1 MRNRSSVL
9 GLTLTVVL
17 VALAGCTLSRQT
29 ARSSRTT
36 GPLTPVMQVTD
47 ETEAPTNRPVN
58 RVVVAPVKPEIK
70 LPARPPV
77 RDELPA
83 RSTTQQTLG
92 PDSYAELEARAL
104 ALLNTEAAAEWA
116 LLRANAL
123 ESLAADPAALS
134 PLLPRAIADP
144 NRGVRFVALMLVSRL
159 GLCDLEEGFGE
170 RLLDIAYDD
179 KSASVRAAAL
189 AAAFRCGRKVDLSE
203 LAVMVRSGDT
213 EIRANAFLVLGQLGE
228 STAVPMIRDALG
240 QAYGLSDPLRARLVD
255 LQGAEALVRLG
266 DLSELEP
273 IRAALFAPG
282 EESETTALAIQIL
295 VRLQDEGARQM
306 LMRLVEA
313 EERDRRPP
321 EIRLAAARAVASV
334 SGEHQ
339 GGPSEQE
346 RSACLRLAQEYDR
359 SSQPAIRAQAA
370 ALLGTVD
377 APESRQI
384 LGRLLVDPD
393 PLVRISAAGS
403 LLELGALNR
412 PADAE
417 TATAVVPVH

>member
-1 MRNRSSVL
+1 
-9 GLTLTVVL
+9 
-17 VALAGCTLSRQT
+17 
-29 ARSSRTT
+29 
-36 GPLTPVMQVTD
+36 
-47 ETEAPTNRPVN
+47 
-58 RVVVAPVKPEIK
+58 
-70 LPARPPV
+70 
-77 RDELPA
+77 
-83 RSTTQQTLG
+83 
-92 PDSYAELEARAL
+92 
-104 ALLNTEAAAEWA
+104 
-116 LLRANAL
+116 
-123 ESLAADPAALS
+123 
-134 PLLPRAIADP
+134 
-144 NRGVRFVALMLVSRL
+144 
-159 GLCDLEEGFGE
+159 
-170 RLLDIAYDD
+170 
-179 KSASVRAAAL
+179 
-189 AAAFRCGRKVDLSE
+189 
-203 LAVMVRSGDT
+203 MVRSGDT